1 MFSTEE
7 DFHNYSTTKLHKI
20 FHTLISKPKKDN
32 HIVIRKK
39 NEKDETNNKPV
50 KQLETSKNDI
60 YINVDD
66 NDKTKPSVSPVQNS
80 QESIPTNKKSVN
92 AAGNNTESPDNSYV
106 TNRPNAESGIIK
118 PEPAR
123 TIELKTP
130 TNSSE
135 NKAIEI
141 SERDAL
147 INEGRSTEHQLTL
160 EDIQNSVDVQTL
172 LNQTHALMEITKN
185 NLKNISIKQLKLTNI
200 ADRGKVKHMPIDN
213 ALLHTL
219 GSIIVGKNLDLIFI
233 FRDGNVISMCPESWL
248 QVQQPDQLKKNFEWT
263 YSPFD
268 IQKFISELSNLTA
281 AVTNTPEWTQLWMKY
296 VPII

>member
-1 MFSTEE
+1 M
-7 DFHNYSTTKLHKI
+7 
-20 FHTLISKPKKDN
+20 TLQN
-32 HIVIRKK
+32 THIKFVCL
-39 NEKDETNNKPV
+39 NCVNF
-50 KQLETSKNDI
+50 KQSL
-60 YINVDD
+60 
-66 NDKTKPSVSPVQNS
+66 KTD
-80 QESIPTNKKSVN
+80 
-92 AAGNNTESPDNSYV
+92 SPDNRYV

-118 PEPAR
+118 SEPAR
-123 TIELKTP
+123 TIELDTP
-130 TNSSE
+130 TSSSE

-147 INEGRSTEHQLTL
+147 INESRSTEHQLTL

-185 NLKNISIKQLKLTNI
+185 ISIKQLRLTNI
-200 ADRGKVKHMPIDN
+200 TDRSKVKHMPIDN

-219 GSIIVGKNLDLIFI
+219 GSIIIGKNLDLIFI

-263 YSPFD
+263 YS
-268 IQKFISELSNLTA
+268 
-281 AVTNTPEWTQLWMKY
+281 EWTQLWMKY

>member
-1 MFSTEE
+1 M
-7 DFHNYSTTKLHKI
+7 
-20 FHTLISKPKKDN
+20 
-32 HIVIRKK
+32 
-39 NEKDETNNKPV
+39 
-50 KQLETSKNDI
+50 
-60 YINVDD
+60 
-66 NDKTKPSVSPVQNS
+66 
-80 QESIPTNKKSVN
+80 
-92 AAGNNTESPDNSYV
+92 
-106 TNRPNAESGIIK
+106 ESGIIK
-118 PEPAR
+118 SEPAR
-123 TIELKTP
+123 TIELDTP
-130 TNSSE
+130 TSSSE
-135 NKAIEI
+135 NKATEI

-147 INEGRSTEHQLTL
+147 INESRSTEHQLTL

-185 NLKNISIKQLKLTNI
+185 SLKNISIKQLRLTNI
-200 ADRGKVKHMPIDN
+200 TDRSKVKHMPIDN

-219 GSIIVGKNLDLIFI
+219 GSIIIGKNLDLIFI

-248 QVQQPDQLKKNFEWT
+248 QIQQPDQLKKNFEWT

>member
-1 MFSTEE
+1 MS
-7 DFHNYSTTKLHKI
+7 L
-20 FHTLISKPKKDN
+20 L
-32 HIVIRKK
+32 
-39 NEKDETNNKPV
+39 
-50 KQLETSKNDI
+50 NDI
-60 YINVDD
+60 DAA
-66 NDKTKPSVSPVQNS
+66 DKTD
-80 QESIPTNKKSVN
+80 
-92 AAGNNTESPDNSYV
+92 SPDNRYV

-118 PEPAR
+118 SEPAR
-123 TIELKTP
+123 TIELDTP
-130 TNSSE
+130 TSSSE

-147 INEGRSTEHQLTL
+147 INESRSTEHQLTL

-185 NLKNISIKQLKLTNI
+185 SLKNISIKQLRLTNI
-200 ADRGKVKHMPIDN
+200 TDRSKVKHMPIDN

-219 GSIIVGKNLDLIFI
+219 GSIIIGKNLDLIFI

>member
-1 MFSTEE
+1 M
-7 DFHNYSTTKLHKI
+7 
-20 FHTLISKPKKDN
+20 
-32 HIVIRKK
+32 
-39 NEKDETNNKPV
+39 
-50 KQLETSKNDI
+50 
-60 YINVDD
+60 
-66 NDKTKPSVSPVQNS
+66 
-80 QESIPTNKKSVN
+80 
-92 AAGNNTESPDNSYV
+92 
-106 TNRPNAESGIIK
+106 ESGIIK
-118 PEPAR
+118 SEPAR
-123 TIELKTP
+123 TIELDTP
-130 TNSSE
+130 TSSSE

-147 INEGRSTEHQLTL
+147 INESRSTEHQLTL

-185 NLKNISIKQLKLTNI
+185 ISIKQLRLTNI
-200 ADRGKVKHMPIDN
+200 TDRSKVKHMPIDN

-219 GSIIVGKNLDLIFI
+219 ESIIIGKNLDLIFI

-281 AVTNTPEWTQLWMKY
+281 AVTNTPE
-296 VPII
+296 